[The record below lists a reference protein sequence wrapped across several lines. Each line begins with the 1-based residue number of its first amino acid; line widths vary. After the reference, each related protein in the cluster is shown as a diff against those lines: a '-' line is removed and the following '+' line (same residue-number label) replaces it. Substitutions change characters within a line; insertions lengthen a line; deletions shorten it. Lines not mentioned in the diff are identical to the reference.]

1 MCMLASLNQL
11 AAFISATI
19 IGNWISLPAD
29 VAPQLHCGS
38 CDCAV
43 TCPSEGPISLQL
55 VEIVRGQLER
65 CGPTNLSCPAV
76 PACPEVPAPQPCPSQ
91 AITAVLG
98 SVLGL
103 LVGLALGRAS
113 SPRRVAPPAA
123 DKAVAAGG
131 QLRLQEASSS
141 SRPRLPQ
148 VLWRPRPRPVRH
160 LWCSLLSRQQRHPR
174 VSLPARSLQARR
186 GRGTLRSSRRS

>member
-1 MCMLASLNQL
+1 MLASLNQL

-65 CGPTNLSCPAV
+65 CGPTTMSCPAV

-91 AITAVLG
+91 AITAVLC

-141 SRPRLPQ
+141 STSS
-148 VLWRPRPRPVRH
+148 
-160 LWCSLLSRQQRHPR
+160 SLEASSSSSSAPLVQ
-174 VSLPARSLQARR
+174 PAVETAAPPPSAAP
-186 GRGTLRSSRRS
+186 GSITPSSKRKSHSTI